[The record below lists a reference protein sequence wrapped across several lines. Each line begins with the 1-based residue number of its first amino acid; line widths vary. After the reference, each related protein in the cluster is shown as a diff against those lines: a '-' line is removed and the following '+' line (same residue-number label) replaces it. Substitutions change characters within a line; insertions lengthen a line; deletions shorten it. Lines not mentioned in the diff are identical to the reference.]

1 MKANKIAFISAPIS
15 VNWSTVQQFRCRLF
29 EIYKDAHVWKRD
41 SRYDQSAFDK
51 SDVVVFILPKNKFKA
66 EHNELPIGLQR
77 ELSRAYAMNKEIH
90 IGYITASGEYKF
102 YETTTN
108 GKYIHGV
115 AGTANTWEKMAAN
128 STYGAYAD
136 TAFKFYSN
144 PCAEVALPK
153 AQKVYAKTVP
163 NPDYFDERLI
173 LML

>member
-1 MKANKIAFISAPIS
+1 MKANKIAFLSAPIS
-15 VNWSTVQQFRCRLF
+15 VSWSTVQEFRSNLLKAYQTVR
-29 EIYKDAHVWKRD
+29 VWERD
-41 SRYDQSAFDK
+41 SRYVQAAFDK

-66 EHNELPIGLQR
+66 EHNELPIGLQS
-77 ELSRAYAMNKEIH
+77 ELSRAYAMNKEIR
-90 IGYITASGEYKF
+90 IGYITSSGEYNI
-102 YETTTN
+102 YEATTN
-108 GKYIHGV
+108 GTYIHGIP
-115 AGTANTWEKMAAN
+115 GTARTWEKMIVN

-136 TAFKFYSN
+136 TTFNSN